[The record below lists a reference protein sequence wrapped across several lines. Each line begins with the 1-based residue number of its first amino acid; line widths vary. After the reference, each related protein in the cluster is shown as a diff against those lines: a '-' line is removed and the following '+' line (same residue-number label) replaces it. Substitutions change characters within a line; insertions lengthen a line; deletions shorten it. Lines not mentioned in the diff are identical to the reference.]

1 MPPVEKWVV
10 FARREYKE
18 PLTCIGTVELARGE
32 DVKAAAKREHGDSW
46 LELVAIPESRIAW
59 AIREE

>member
-18 PLTCIGTVELARGE
+18 PLTRIGTLELAHGE
-32 DVKAAAKREHGDSW
+32 DVKGAAKREHGESW
-46 LELVAIPESRIAW
+46 LELVAVPESRIAW

>member
-1 MPPVEKWVV
+1 MPQVETWVV

-18 PLTCIGTVELARGE
+18 PLTRIGTLELAPGE
-32 DVKAAAKREHGDSW
+32 DVKRAATRAHGESW
-46 LELVAIPESRIAW
+46 LELVAVPESRIAW

>member
-1 MPPVEKWVV
+1 VPSTEKWIVLG
-10 FARREYKE
+10 RREYQE
-18 PLTCIGTVELARGE
+18 PLTRVGAVDAASRESVG
-32 DVKAAAKREHGDSW
+32 AAAKRELGEDW

>member
-1 MPPVEKWVV
+1 MPTVEKWAV

-18 PLTCIGTVELARGE
+18 PLTRIGTLELAAGASVVDAVKHEHGE
-32 DVKAAAKREHGDSW
+32 DW
-46 LELVAIPESRIAW
+46 LELVAVPESKIAW

>member
-1 MPPVEKWVV
+1 MGPAEKWVV

-18 PLTCIGTVELARGE
+18 PLTRIGTLELEPGE
-32 DVKAAAKREHGDSW
+32 SVADAAKREHGESW

-59 AIREE
+59 AIREA